1 MERVDHISMIYYL
14 FDCALDY
21 LQSMVYF
28 QAIFTRL
35 HLFARRLEGMMGE
48 NVARA
53 AENAREMMTS
63 IQAKFDEMEVLLACI
78 MALAKI
84 AYLYV
89 EDLTAFICR
98 RNWFSPK

>member
-1 MERVDHISMIYYL
+1 
-14 FDCALDY
+14 
-21 LQSMVYF
+21 
-28 QAIFTRL
+28 
-35 HLFARRLEGMMGE
+35 MGE

-84 AYLYV
+84 AY
-89 EDLTAFICR
+89 TFMSKI
-98 RNWFSPK
+98 